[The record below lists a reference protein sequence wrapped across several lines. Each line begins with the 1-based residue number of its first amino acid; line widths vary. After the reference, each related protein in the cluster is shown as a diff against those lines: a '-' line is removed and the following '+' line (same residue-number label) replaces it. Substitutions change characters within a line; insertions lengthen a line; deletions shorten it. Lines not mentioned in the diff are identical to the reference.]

1 MRDTTTK
8 EGFDYRKA
16 LEANLKN
23 PNSHPM
29 NNGVHMQAHHLISEE
44 GIKEFKPLLKGR
56 EYNINVV
63 ANMAF
68 IPSTPAAACHMNV
81 QLHRGDHT
89 HIADEH
95 GPDDEHPKPYHKY
108 VAKVIEKLEDKIEDC
123 QKYSN
128 ADVQRWL
135 DNESMI
141 ILSRIK
147 QNQLALT
154 KIYKAFY
161 PSSAIGCG
169 NCINVNDHAESA
181 TPCNHDRNHRGKANP
196 MYISSKNR
204 PRLTIQKY
212 NYKLRVGQ

>member
-1 MRDTTTK
+1 
-8 EGFDYRKA
+8 
-16 LEANLKN
+16 LKI
-23 PNSHPM
+23 
-29 NNGVHMQAHHLISEE
+29 L
-44 GIKEFKPLLKGR
+44 
-56 EYNINVV
+56 
-63 ANMAF
+63 
-68 IPSTPAAACHMNV
+68 
-81 QLHRGDHT
+81 
-89 HIADEH
+89 
-95 GPDDEHPKPYHKY
+95 
-108 VAKVIEKLEDKIEDC
+108 EKLEDKIEDC

-128 ADVQRWL
+128 ANVQRWL

-161 PSSAIGCG
+161 PRSAIGCG
-169 NCINVNDHAESA
+169 NCINVNDHAKSA

-204 PRLTIQKY
+204 PRLTIKKY